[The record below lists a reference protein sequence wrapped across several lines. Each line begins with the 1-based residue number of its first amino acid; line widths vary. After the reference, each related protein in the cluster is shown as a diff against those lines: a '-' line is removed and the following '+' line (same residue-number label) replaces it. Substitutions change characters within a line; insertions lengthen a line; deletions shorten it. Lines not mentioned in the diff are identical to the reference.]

1 MEIKTE
7 TRTVYIVDGEEY
19 ATRVDAEVAARTKRL
34 MCILSVAGGPA
45 YDFSV
50 PDAAAALVSQREEI
64 IKILGGT
71 LA

>member
-19 ATRVDAEVAARTKRL
+19 ATRVTAEVAACTKRL
-34 MCILSVAGGPA
+34 ASILSDAGGPA

-71 LA
+71 LT